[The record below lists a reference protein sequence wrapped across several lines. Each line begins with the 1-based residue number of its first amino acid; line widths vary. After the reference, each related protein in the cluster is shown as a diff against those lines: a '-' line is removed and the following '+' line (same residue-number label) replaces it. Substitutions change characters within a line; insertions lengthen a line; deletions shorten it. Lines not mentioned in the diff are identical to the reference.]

1 MGIKKELGLKIKRM
15 RSKLGLTQEE
25 LAEKINVSQRTLSGI
40 EIGENFLTAETLDK
54 IIEALNTTPEELFR
68 ISHLKETD
76 KLVDEITNEIEILT
90 KDKKKLENIYKY
102 IKLYQILTHGS
113 YRMIDIMIRSKLLY
127 I

>member
-54 IIEALNTTPEELFR
+54 IIEALNTTPEELFG

-76 KLVDEITNEIEILT
+76 KLVDEITNEIEILK

-102 IKLYQILTHGS
+102 IKFVA
-113 YRMIDIMIRSKLLY
+113 KE
-127 I
+127 